1 MPHETKPAKINPNS
15 RAEMLATV
23 RKQKVPPA
31 ELPSLDQKWT
41 TYENRVEKFQELLES
56 IGGVFV
62 PVQNEQEIADYLK
75 KMPVVQQA
83 KMVVSLIPELL
94 AGNFDLGQVEDPH
107 ELEPVDFFLLR
118 GELGVAENSA
128 IWLTDREMKHRIV
141 LFITQH
147 LSMVI
152 RASTIVSNMYEAY
165 QKISV
170 SDRPYGTFHAGPS
183 KTADIEQS
191 LVIGAHG
198 PRSLTVFCLLD
209 T

>member
-1 MPHETKPAKINPNS
+1 MIGSNS
-15 RAEMLATV
+15 RAEILAKV
-23 RKQKVPPA
+23 RQQKVPA
-31 ELPSLDQKWT
+31 AAIPSLEQNWT
-41 TYENRVEKFQELLES
+41 TYEDRVDKFRELLES

-62 PVQNEQEIADYLK
+62 PVRSEAEIAAHLSALEQVRK
-75 KMPVVQQA
+75 A
-83 KMVVSLIPELL
+83 KMIVSLVPEILQGTL
-94 AGNFDLGQVEDPH
+94 DLGSISDPH
-107 ELEPVDFFLLR
+107 ELEPVDFFILR

-128 IWLTDREMKHRIV
+128 IWLTDREMHQRIV

-170 SDRPYGTFHAGPS
+170 ADRPYGTFHAGPS

-198 PRSLTVFCLLD
+198 PRSLTVYCLLD
-209 T
+209 E